1 MASTKKITNKSV
13 KLTRSH
19 KERALRW
26 FSGLASILIAI
37 LLLVLHSAYWMNQNF
52 VNSQNFSQ
60 KVSTVLA
67 LDSSREAI
75 GSEVSDQVFKDK
87 PILEQVAG
95 DKLSS
100 IVTSLLGT
108 DIANKLVMR
117 VSNDTVVYLT
127 ASKQKPIEINLAE
140 IKPVILALSKAV
152 DAIDKT
158 GSVALDASNIPDKIV
173 LVEPGT
179 IPSLYRYSVI
189 LAWMVPF
196 AALMII
202 GLYVLI
208 VRLRKL
214 SIRQGV
220 KRAGVIFMSSSLL
233 GMAIGPVFKPPTIA
247 MLQST
252 NLRTLTSNLYDEFWG
267 PYFTQMTYMFVLGL
281 ILLIISY
288 VRLSRPSFLQ
298 KAT

>member
-1 MASTKKITNKSV
+1 
-13 KLTRSH
+13 
-19 KERALRW
+19 
-26 FSGLASILIAI
+26 
-37 LLLVLHSAYWMNQNF
+37 MNQNF

-60 KVSTVLA
+60 KVSSVLA

-75 GSEVSDQVFKDK
+75 GNEVSDQVFKDK

-108 DIANKLVMR
+108 DIANKLVTR

-158 GSVALDASNIPDKIV
+158 GSVSLDASNIPDKIV

-196 AALMII
+196 AALMVI

-233 GMAIGPVFKPPTIA
+233 GMAIGPVVKPPAIA

>member
-1 MASTKKITNKSV
+1 
-13 KLTRSH
+13 
-19 KERALRW
+19 
-26 FSGLASILIAI
+26 
-37 LLLVLHSAYWMNQNF
+37 MNQNF

-60 KVSTVLA
+60 KVSSVLA

-75 GSEVSDQVFKDK
+75 GNEVSDQVFKDK

-108 DIANKLVMR
+108 DIANKLVTR

-158 GSVALDASNIPDKIV
+158 GSVSLDASNIPDKIV

-196 AALMII
+196 AALMVI
-202 GLYVLI
+202 GLFVLI

-233 GMAIGPVFKPPTIA
+233 GMAIGPVVKPPAIA
-247 MLQST
+247 MLQSM

-267 PYFTQMTYMFVLGL
+267 PYFTQMSYMFILGL